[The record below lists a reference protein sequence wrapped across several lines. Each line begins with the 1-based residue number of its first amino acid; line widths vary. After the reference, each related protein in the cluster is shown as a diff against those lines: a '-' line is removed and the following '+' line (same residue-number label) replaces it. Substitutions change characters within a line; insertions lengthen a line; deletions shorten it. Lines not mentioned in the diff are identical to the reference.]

1 MQSDCRARFMS
12 NVHFAMSHGHLPA
25 AECNSSSKWRRD
37 DLLRRRNTLAP
48 RRDDLARRHIA
59 HYHPANVI
67 MQLIRPDLARRVRTP
82 GYLIMALLIVSP
94 LIELCTAAWPF
105 QIHQAAWRL
114 SFVGTAG
121 ASLGLPILG
130 LFLIF
135 WLAVLAA
142 DTGALLLVSGA
153 SVLGG
158 ILCVLEAAMFAL
170 DALEMKARVRPAL
183 AARYDAVSA
192 WWLIKLCAAGAILF
206 VLALS
211 AFRAARSVRRE
222 RKAASEKPA
231 TLLAT
236 SANTPPSTVVS
247 PSR

>member
-1 MQSDCRARFMS
+1 MP
-12 NVHFAMSHGHLPA
+12 HGHLRL
-25 AECNSSSKWRRD
+25 AECNSASTPRRH
-37 DLLRRRNTLAP
+37 DLLRPRNRLAL
-48 RRDDLARRHIA
+48 RRDGLARRHIA
-59 HYHPANVI
+59 HYHLANVI
-67 MQLIRPDLARRVRTP
+67 MQLIRSDLARRVRTP

-105 QIHQAAWRL
+105 QIHQAGWRL